1 MIIIRYLIR
10 ETLKNQVP
18 ILFILIL
25 IFFSKKTINILNAAV
40 QGNISSDLVF
50 SLLWF
55 GIPEIVQ
62 LILPLSLFLGL
73 LMTYSKLY
81 VNSEIIVMHACGLG
95 KKVLIMAA
103 LILALFTTMIAI
115 INVMW
120 ILPWSAKYQEQVL
133 SDAKT
138 NPNLATIVEGQF
150 KTNKN
155 KDIVLYLGDVKGKN
169 FTDVFMAQLFPVN
182 NKPSSVII
190 AESGRI
196 QEDKN
201 GNKIIILDKGI
212 YYEGMTFLR
221 DFRITDFKDY
231 QAVINHKETIIKGDK
246 IEQKNML
253 QLWHATDNQSKV
265 EFYWRLTL
273 IISVFIM
280 ALMVVPLTQ
289 VNPRNGKILSMFS
302 PILLY
307 MIFFLLQSTL
317 HSNAEKGKIDPKMMM
332 LLVNSFFLLLAI
344 ILNIWDTLL
353 IRQLRL
359 KFYQGVI

>member
-1 MIIIRYLIR
+1 MIIIRYLIK

-40 QGNISSDLVF
+40 QGNISSNLVF
-50 SLLWF
+50 PLLWL
-55 GIPEIVQ
+55 GIPEMVQ

-73 LMTYSKLY
+73 LLTYSKLY
-81 VNSEIIVMHACGLG
+81 INSEIIVMHACGLS
-95 KKVLIMAA
+95 KKILVIAA
-103 LILALFTTMIAI
+103 LILALFTTIIAI

-120 ILPWSAKYQEQVL
+120 MLPWSSKYQEQVL
-133 SDAKT
+133 TDAKT
-138 NPNLATIVEGQF
+138 NPNLANIVEGRF

-155 KDIVLYLGDVKGKN
+155 KNIVLYLGNVKGNN
-169 FTDVFMAQLFPVN
+169 FTDVFIAQLAPVN
-182 NKPSSVII
+182 NKPLSVII
-190 AESGRI
+190 AKSGRI

-221 DFRITDFKDY
+221 DFRITSFKNY
-231 QAVINHKETIIKGDK
+231 QTIINYKETVIKGDK
-246 IEQKNML
+246 IEQKDML
-253 QLWHATDNQSKV
+253 QLWYATDTKSKV

-273 IISVFIM
+273 IISIFIM
-280 ALMVVPLTQ
+280 TLIVVPLTQ
-289 VNPRNGKILSMFS
+289 INTRNERAFSMFS

-332 LLVNSFFLLLAI
+332 LLVNGFFLLLAI
-344 ILNIWDTLL
+344 ILNIWDTFL
-353 IRQLRL
+353 IRQLRF
-359 KFYQGVI
+359 KFHQRAI